1 MVFEIDADRPHIP
14 GIARI
19 LSILGMVSLIL
30 SVMLLLAAFSKFT
43 WVNPI
48 YAYGGAAGA
57 FMFAVVMIGQAKT
70 LELLAVVSARVKSR
84 FAMEGILRSQTPA
97 AGPAEAAPKLPT
109 APVVK
114 PDRVISIPESVAR
127 EQGVMRKPE
136 PRDFG

>member
-1 MVFEIDADRPHIP
+1 MVFDIDADRPTVP

-19 LSILGMVSLIL
+19 LSILGMLSLIT
-30 SVMLLLAAFSKFT
+30 SVACLLGAFSQFPWINAT
-43 WVNPI
+43 

-84 FAMEGILRSQTPA
+84 FAIESMMRHQAPA
-97 AGPAEAAPKLPT
+97 TASDSPPKLPSAT
-109 APVVK
+109 VSAK

-127 EQGVMRKPE
+127 EQGLTRKRE

>member
-1 MVFEIDADRPHIP
+1 MVFEIDADRPNSP

-19 LSILGMVSLIL
+19 LSILGMLSLIF
-30 SVMLLLAAFSKFT
+30 SVGLLLGAFSQFAWINT
-43 WVNPI
+43 T
-48 YAYGGAAGA
+48 YAFGGAAGA

-84 FAMEGILRSQTPA
+84 FALEGMMRSQAPA
-97 AGPAEAAPKLPT
+97 APADAAPKLPMAT
-109 APVVK
+109 PGAK

-127 EQGVMRKPE
+127 EQGLTRKPE